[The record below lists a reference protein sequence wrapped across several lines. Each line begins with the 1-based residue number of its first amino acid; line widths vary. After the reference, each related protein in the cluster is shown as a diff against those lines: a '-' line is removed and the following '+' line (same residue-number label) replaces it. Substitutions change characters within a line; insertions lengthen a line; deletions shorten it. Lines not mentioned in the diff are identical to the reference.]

1 MLSTILFAAA
11 IACGAA
17 ALYWYFASAM
27 RIASN
32 INAGD
37 ALNDPLM
44 KECRAE
50 LDDHTYLVG
59 HTSPKELGAR

>member
-1 MLSTILFAAA
+1 MLSTILFTLAL
-11 IACGAA
+11 ACGAA
-17 ALYWYFASAM
+17 ALYWYFASALD
-27 RIASN
+27 IATN

-50 LDDHTYLVG
+50 LDDHTYVVSSVPQ
-59 HTSPKELGAR
+59 TPRAPR

>member
-11 IACGAA
+11 IVCGAA

-27 RIASN
+27 QIASN

-50 LDDHTYLVG
+50 MDDHTYLLG
-59 HTSPKELGAR
+59 HTPPKELGAR